1 VAPALAIPDW
11 TVLQGQVVWW
21 LSFVVGALVGGYVVG
36 LAVQALTAMLAN
48 QKLPPAALWLIR
60 ILAGIVC
67 GWLLALALSGHGL
80 PGTGPGGGSDSK
92 SEKNDSG
99 QPNGSSTTGQG
110 SHPETTS
117 STHPVPHQD
126 TPSQP
131 VPETPGDLVTIEVLS
146 RDQVADPNRCYR
158 VAAATGPKALLDL
171 GGVVDLITHQTQP
184 RVRQVKVILYKDSP
198 AKGTPR
204 YTALMDALHN
214 IRTSEGSLKVGSEYD
229 PIDAPR

>member
-36 LAVQALTAMLAN
+36 LAVQALAALFAN
-48 QKLPPAALWLIR
+48 QKLPPVALWLVR

-67 GWLLALALSGHGL
+67 GWLLALAMSGHGL
-80 PGTGPGGGSDSK
+80 PGLGTGGGGTGSTDQK
-92 SEKNDSG
+92 GPEH
-99 QPNGSSTTGQG
+99 PNESAASHGHST
-110 SHPETTS
+110 ETTS
-117 STHPVPHQD
+117 STHTVPRPD
-126 TPSQP
+126 TPAQS

-146 RDQVADPNRCYR
+146 RDQVADPDRCYR
-158 VAAATGPKALLDL
+158 VASGTGPKALLDL
-171 GGVVDLITHQTQP
+171 GGVVDRITKQTQP

-214 IRTSEGSLKVGSEYD
+214 IRTSEGPLQLSSEYD
-229 PIDAPR
+229 SIDAPR